1 MKILAGTFYRR
12 RQKAKGKRQRAK
24 VCRLFFHLRLLPF
37 AFCLLIF
44 NFSACGKI
52 GDPLPPVPRAPLIID
67 ELSVS
72 QQGTQLM
79 LSFPIV
85 LTQRS
90 PKLQRIDVYRL
101 IESTDD
107 PLGLPEETFS
117 TRATIIYS
125 LPGDQ
130 IPLNR
135 STITYPDPLN
145 LKNGSRNSRYRYAVQ
160 LVTSNGAMADFSNY
174 ALITPLFDLALPPLG
189 LQATQ
194 RETETE
200 ITWSAPTANENGT
213 SPANVTAYNI
223 YRRVD
228 GSSETLTKLNTEP
241 LLETRFVD
249 RNFQFGAKYEYVVRA
264 LSLLPGDPSLSNAI
278 ESDQSVMVYTPKD
291 TFPPAEPTPVTIA
304 SIAGIVSLYWPLN
317 SEPDVVGYNI
327 YRAEDEKAPFEKW
340 IKLNPQLHKTASFRD
355 DKVQVGK
362 QYFYQV
368 SAVDTSNN
376 ESSRSAIVS
385 ELVAP

>member
-1 MKILAGTFYRR
+1 VA
-12 RQKAKGKRQRAK
+12 
-24 VCRLFFHLRLLPF
+24 V
-37 AFCLLIF
+37 LIITG
-44 NFSACGKI
+44 CGKI
-52 GDPLPPVPRAPLIID
+52 GDPLPPIPRAPLIID
-67 ELSVS
+67 ELTVS

-85 LTQRS
+85 MTQRS
-90 PKLQRIDVYRL
+90 PRLQRIDVYRL

-107 PLGLPEETFS
+107 PLGLPEEIFS
-117 TRATIIYS
+117 ARATIIYS

-130 IPLNR
+130 ITLNR
-135 STITYPDPLN
+135 STITYADPLN

-160 LVTSNGAMADFSNY
+160 LVTSTGAMADFSNY
-174 ALITPLFDLALPPLG
+174 ALITPLFDLTLPPLD
-189 LQATQ
+189 LQASQ

-213 SPANVTAYNI
+213 SPANATAYNI
-223 YRRVD
+223 YRRVE
-228 GSSETLTKLNTEP
+228 GSNAPLTKLNPEP
-241 LLETRFVD
+241 LLETRFID
-249 RNFQFGAKYEYVVRA
+249 RDFQFGTRYEYVVRA
-264 LSLLPGDPSLSNAI
+264 LSLLPGDPSLNNAI
-278 ESDQSVMVYTPKD
+278 ESDTTTLVYTPKD
-291 TFPPAEPTPVTIA
+291 AFPPAEPTPITIA

-327 YRAEDEKAPFEKW
+327 YRAEDENAPPDKW

-368 SAVDTSNN
+368 TAVDTSGN
-376 ESSRSAIVS
+376 ESQRSAIVS

>member
-1 MKILAGTFYRR
+1 LRILN
-12 RQKAKGKRQRAK
+12 
-24 VCRLFFHLRLLPF
+24 HLQSAIRNPQSAILLVIV
-37 AFCLLIF
+37 LIITG
-44 NFSACGKI
+44 CGKI
-52 GDPLPPVPRAPLIID
+52 GDPLPPIPRAPLTID
-67 ELSVS
+67 DLAVT
-72 QQGTQLM
+72 QQGTQLT

-117 TRATIIYS
+117 MRATIIYS

-145 LKNGSRNSRYRYAVQ
+145 LKNGLRNSRYRYAVR
-160 LVTSNGAMADFSNY
+160 LVTSMGATADFSNY
-174 ALITPLFDLALPPLG
+174 ALITPLFELALPPVR
-189 LQATQ
+189 LQANQ

-228 GSSETLTKLNTEP
+228 GSNDPLTRLNTEP

-264 LSLLPGDPSLSNAI
+264 LSLLPGDPSLNNAI
-278 ESDQSVMVYTPKD
+278 ESDTSSLVYTPKD
-291 TFPPAEPTPVTIA
+291 TFPPAEPTPITIA

-327 YRAEDEKAPFEKW
+327 YRAEDEKAPPDKW

-368 SAVDTSNN
+368 SAVDASSN